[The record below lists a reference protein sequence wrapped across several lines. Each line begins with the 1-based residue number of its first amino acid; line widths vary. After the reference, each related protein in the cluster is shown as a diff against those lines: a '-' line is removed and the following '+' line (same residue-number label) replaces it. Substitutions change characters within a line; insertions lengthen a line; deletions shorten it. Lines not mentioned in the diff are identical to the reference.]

1 MNFTLDDSDPS
12 LSYSPGGWAVQ
23 LPDDPQLDQFFDR
36 TYHAAQE
43 DGATVS
49 FTFAGSGFAVYGSK
63 GPGHAKLQVQ
73 YDSTVVNNIDTSAA
87 QTAFGQVLF
96 AHSFGSAP
104 AQHSVKLTAV
114 LSGDGLQGKWLDV
127 DYITFTTAY
136 NASSTA
142 AIGTVTSSPPWLAGS
157 SSTNA
162 PSATP
167 TPGATFKD
175 TSSPSKTPTILAALF
190 GAIIGLTILFIIA
203 YLLLRR
209 VYERRRAR
217 ERAFRYGQSS
227 VNPSLV
233 GTATATATA
242 PYAQSSGGSVK
253 SGDVGAGAREPSQR
267 SAPMSPTHGA
277 GRDGSLSSHVVE
289 MRSLATEANRE
300 GAGTPTRP
308 LLSASPIVWTRQKVG
323 KHKGDAD
330 SLRTDFLQV

>member
-23 LPDDPQLDQFFDR
+23 PPNDPQLDQFFDR
-36 TYHAAQE
+36 TYHAAQQ
-43 DGATVS
+43 DGATLS

-73 YDSTVVNNIDTSAA
+73 YDTIVVNNIDTSAA

-136 NASSTA
+136 NASSTS
-142 AIGTVTSSPPWLAGS
+142 AIPIVTSSPPWLAGS

-190 GAIIGLTILFIIA
+190 GAIIGLTILFLVA
-203 YLLLRR
+203 YVFLRR
-209 VYERRRAR
+209 VYDRRRAR

-233 GTATATATA
+233 GTATATATV
-242 PYAQSSGGSVK
+242 PYVPSSGGSVK
-253 SGDVGAGAREPSQR
+253 SGDVGAREPSQR
-267 SAPMSPTHGA
+267 SAPLSPTQGGA
-277 GRDGSLSSHVVE
+277 RDGSLSSNVVE
-289 MRSLATEANRE
+289 MRSLSTEANRE

-308 LLSASPIVWTRQKVG
+308 LLSASPITWTRQKVG